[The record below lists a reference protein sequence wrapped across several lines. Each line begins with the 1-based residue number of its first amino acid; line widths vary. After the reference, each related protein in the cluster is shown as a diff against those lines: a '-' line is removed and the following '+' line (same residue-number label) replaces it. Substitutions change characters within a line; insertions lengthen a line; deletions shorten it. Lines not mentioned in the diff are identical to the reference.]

1 MYNVLRKNNSGV
13 YLKMIENKG
22 DIVIYKTQDG
32 LTKINVKFE
41 DETVWLSQQQMALLF
56 QTSRTNIVEHI
67 KHIYEE
73 GELEQLSTCRNFR
86 QVQTEGNRKVE
97 REIPFYNLDM
107 IISLGY
113 RVKSSVATQFRRW
126 ATELIKEYLKKGYAL
141 DDNRLKELGG
151 GDYWKELLERI
162 RDIRSSEK
170 VMYRQVLDL
179 YATSADYNPKSAES
193 IAFFKMVQNKLHFAT
208 HGNTAA
214 EVIYNRADAEK
225 DFMGLTTF
233 SGDFPTKKDVVIA
246 KNYLSEKEL
255 KVLNNLVSAYFDLAE
270 INAIEHNTMYM
281 ADYVEQLDKILSST
295 GKDILENA
303 GSISHKQ
310 AVEKAEA
317 EYQKF
322 IQKNLSPVEKEYL
335 EVIKNLEK
343 TAKEK
348 S

>member
-1 MYNVLRKNNSGV
+1 MV
-13 YLKMIENKG
+13 ENKG

-41 DETVWLSQQQMALLF
+41 DETVWLTQAQLVELY
-56 QTSRTNIVEHI
+56 QTSKSNISEHI
-67 KHIYEE
+67 KHIFEE
-73 GELEQLSTCRNFR
+73 GELSQESTVRNFR
-86 QVQTEGNRKVE
+86 TVQIEGNREVS
-97 REIPFYNLDM
+97 REQVYYNLDM

-113 RVKSSVATQFRRW
+113 RVKSIVATQFRRW

-303 GSISHKQ
+303 GH
-310 AVEKAEA
+310 
-317 EYQKF
+317 
-322 IQKNLSPVEKEYL
+322 
-335 EVIKNLEK
+335 EVRRRGQ
-343 TAKEK
+343 
-348 S
+348 